1 MFDVRSNLFRQ
12 ILRAEQ
18 IAGAKE
24 NEKTKLL
31 KFNGG
36 IDAGNRC
43 FYGADKTI
51 FPMLTLI
58 AVSHMLT
65 ILTIFSFEV
74 FSIKLRAYTLKLALP
89 AINHK
94 RVCVSRSSFIF
105 DIRQNLQAVR

>member
-1 MFDVRSNLFRQ
+1 MFDVKSNLFRQ

-43 FYGADKTI
+43 FYKERLCD
-51 FPMLTLI
+51 L
-58 AVSHMLT
+58 H
-65 ILTIFSFEV
+65 
-74 FSIKLRAYTLKLALP
+74 
-89 AINHK
+89 
-94 RVCVSRSSFIF
+94 
-105 DIRQNLQAVR
+105 